1 MYSDN
6 TKPIYLKI
14 REDLLADLETNHNKN
29 CLPNWNYAVVTE
41 FAASRFRRR
50 WNISSKTA

>member
-14 REDLLADLETNHNKN
+14 REDLLADLETNHNKK
-29 CLPNWNYAVVTE
+29 LPSE
-41 FAASRFRRR
+41 LELCRRYGVCR
-50 WNISSKTA
+50 LTVQKALE